1 MLAKA
6 CYLRAFEF
14 FKNISS
20 KKEKRGASKIKSSTE
35 NLTRV
40 VYKSFIL
47 ELFILILA
55 LYSYCGDKKI
65 KYGLLSNHLFQ
76 RAQKHSNW
84 RDLRVSINFYKK
96 TMPSTD
102 WRKGFLQL
110 LLLKFKSFSDK
121 VKKLVVYLAC
131 ITLLWISREDKTK
144 LILFMR
150 NELAFLY
157 VDSYFDVPNV
167 LIYLEK

>member
-1 MLAKA
+1 
-6 CYLRAFEF
+6 
-14 FKNISS
+14 
-20 KKEKRGASKIKSSTE
+20 
-35 NLTRV
+35 
-40 VYKSFIL
+40 
-47 ELFILILA
+47 
-55 LYSYCGDKKI
+55 
-65 KYGLLSNHLFQ
+65 
-76 RAQKHSNW
+76 
-84 RDLRVSINFYKK
+84 
-96 TMPSTD
+96 MPSTD